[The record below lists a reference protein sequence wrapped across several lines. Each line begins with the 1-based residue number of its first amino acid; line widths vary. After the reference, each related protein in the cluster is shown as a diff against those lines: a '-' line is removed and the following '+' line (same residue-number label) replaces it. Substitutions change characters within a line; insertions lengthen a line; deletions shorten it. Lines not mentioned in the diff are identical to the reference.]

1 MKAKMSYKSK
11 KIAII
16 TAIILVL
23 IAGIA
28 TGTYYFI
35 KGNDETRAAYEE
47 NQELT
52 QGNKGESETTQGQ
65 EEKTNTDE
73 PSNQDENIQ
82 NDENEGTNGT
92 DNTTDNESNSSTT
105 TGSGTNS
112 GTTTGNNQ
120 NTSNGNNSD
129 AELPNEEYTQ
139 TDIIEREEERE
150 TQNLTVAWNNI
161 DLSRAQMS
169 TNINTNKPVLEINKV
184 AKLNS
189 LNENDNAVQEGSK
202 ITYEITVTNKSAEI
216 DASNVNI
223 SDIIPEGTK
232 LVENSI
238 SNDGIVENEKI
249 SWTVD
254 VSRNS
259 SVTVS
264 FTVEVVSTEN
274 DIKNVAVVD
283 GKDTPETV
291 NPVIET
297 SKEAVLP
304 EGKTAVAQGD
314 EITYKITVTNKG
326 NEKAIATVKDTIP
339 TGTTLIPDSITN
351 EGVETNSDIIW
362 NVNVEKGQSIVLSFT
377 VKVNE
382 DNTLVGPISNT
393 AYVNEVPTE
402 EVETN
407 VEAHIIFEEKRW
419 KRSS

>member
-52 QGNKGESETTQGQ
+52 QGNRGESETTQGQ
-65 EEKTNTDE
+65 EEEPNTDE
-73 PSNQDENIQ
+73 TSNQDENLQ

-120 NTSNGNNSD
+120 NTSNGNNDD

-189 LNENDNAVQEGSK
+189 LNENN
-202 ITYEITVTNKSAEI
+202 
-216 DASNVNI
+216 
-223 SDIIPEGTK
+223 
-232 LVENSI
+232 
-238 SNDGIVENEKI
+238 
-249 SWTVD
+249 
-254 VSRNS
+254 
-259 SVTVS
+259 
-264 FTVEVVSTEN
+264 
-274 DIKNVAVVD
+274 
-283 GKDTPETV
+283 
-291 NPVIET
+291 
-297 SKEAVLP
+297 
-304 EGKTAVAQGD
+304 
-314 EITYKITVTNKG
+314 
-326 NEKAIATVKDTIP
+326 
-339 TGTTLIPDSITN
+339 
-351 EGVETNSDIIW
+351 
-362 NVNVEKGQSIVLSFT
+362 
-377 VKVNE
+377 
-382 DNTLVGPISNT
+382 
-393 AYVNEVPTE
+393 
-402 EVETN
+402 
-407 VEAHIIFEEKRW
+407 
-419 KRSS
+419 